1 VLRRTGVVVGLSLV
15 GLVGGS
21 VPAFADGWGY
31 SDCSQYPNPGCELA
45 AGKGGNGHHNG
56 EGNHTQGQPRGNH
69 GGGNPS
75 DPGSGGDTL
84 LGGDQNLANCSYQR
98 SDYHP
103 PSGATQTVA
112 FIPPQRR
119 GSGVA
124 AAQFAMLIRPAQ
136 RAQTQPV
143 AEPAPGQPGA
153 WYVYQCSGSGF
164 RDAVYRPPVWI
175 PDGPRAGAP
184 PSPAQLAE
192 QAHSQLRLPTLRILA
207 NPRGEQL
214 VGLPT
219 WLWLERG
226 SWGEVSATAAVPGVS
241 VTAVAHP
248 RSVAWS
254 MGDGTSFTCAGPG
267 TPFAAGA
274 DPKSASPDCGYT
286 YHWSSAGQ
294 PHQAYPVTATV
305 HWTVTWS
312 GAGQAGVFPDMTT
325 TSATTFPVAESQA
338 VTTGGG

>member
-1 VLRRTGVVVGLSLV
+1 MLKRTGVVVGLSLA
-15 GLVGGS
+15 GLVAGS

-31 SDCSQYPNPGCELA
+31 SDCSQYPNPGCELGV
-45 AGKGGNGHHNG
+45 GKGSNGHHNA
-56 EGNHTQGQPRGNH
+56 EGSRTPGQGRANH
-69 GGGNPS
+69 GNPT
-75 DPGSGGDTL
+75 DPGGGGDTL

-103 PSGATQTVA
+103 PSGATQPVA
-112 FIPPQRR
+112 FIPPQRQ
-119 GSGVA
+119 GSGIA
-124 AAQFAMLIRPAQ
+124 AAQPAVFIRPAQ

-192 QAHSQLRLPTLRILA
+192 QAHSQLRLPTPRILA

-219 WLWLERG
+219 WLWLER
-226 SWGEVSATAAVPGVS
+226 
-241 VTAVAHP
+241 
-248 RSVAWS
+248 R
-254 MGDGTSFTCAGPG
+254 D
-267 TPFAAGA
+267 
-274 DPKSASPDCGYT
+274 
-286 YHWSSAGQ
+286 
-294 PHQAYPVTATV
+294 
-305 HWTVTWS
+305 
-312 GAGQAGVFPDMTT
+312 
-325 TSATTFPVAESQA
+325 
-338 VTTGGG
+338 

>member
-1 VLRRTGVVVGLSLV
+1 MLRRTGIVLSLSLA
-15 GLVGGS
+15 GLVAGS

-31 SDCSQYPNPGCELA
+31 SDCSQYPNPGCELGV
-45 AGKGGNGHHNG
+45 GKGSRGNSHPNAERGRTSGQGRENHGNG
-56 EGNHTQGQPRGNH
+56 T
-69 GGGNPS
+69 
-75 DPGSGGDTL
+75 PGGGDTL
-84 LGGDQNLANCSYQR
+84 LGGGQNLANCSYQR
-98 SDYHP
+98 SDFHP
-103 PSGATQTVA
+103 PSGAAQPVA
-112 FIPPQRR
+112 FIRPW

-124 AAQFAMLIRPAQ
+124 VVQPAMFTLPAPGAQP
-136 RAQTQPV
+136 QPV
-143 AEPAPGQPGA
+143 AEPGPGQPGA

-184 PSPAQLAE
+184 PSPAELAE
-192 QAHSQLRLPTLRILA
+192 QAHSQLRLPAPRILA

-248 RSVAWS
+248 RSVSWS
-254 MGDGTSFTCAGPG
+254 MGDGTNLTCAGPG
-267 TPFAAGA
+267 TPFPVGA
-274 DPKSASPDCGYT
+274 DPKGASPDCGYT
-286 YHWSSAGQ
+286 YHWPSAGQ
-294 PHQAYPVTATV
+294 PNLAYPVTATV

-312 GAGQAGVFPDMTT
+312 GAGQTGVFPDMTT
-325 TSATTFPVAESQA
+325 TSATAFPVAESQA
-338 VTTGGG
+338 VNTGGG